1 MEVIKTNHLMEI
13 RKKRNMSQIDLAKA
27 TGITQQA
34 ISQIETQK
42 NINPGIYTMLRLAKA
57 LRCSVY
63 DLIDEK
69 EGA

>member
-1 MEVIKTNHLMEI
+1 MNHVMEF
-13 RKKRNMSQIDLAKA
+13 RKKRNMTQKELATA
-27 TGITQQA
+27 SGVLQQT
-34 ISQIETQK
+34 ISLIETDIAK
-42 NINPGIYTMLRLAKA
+42 NPGVITMMKLARA

>member
-1 MEVIKTNHLMEI
+1 MNHLMEI
-13 RKKRNMSQIDLAKA
+13 RKKRNMSQLELAKA

-42 NINPGIYTMLRLAKA
+42 NMNPGIYTMLRLAKV

>member
-1 MEVIKTNHLMEI
+1 
-13 RKKRNMSQIDLAKA
+13 MSQLELSKA

-34 ISQIETQK
+34 ISQIETHK
-42 NINPGIYTMLRLAKA
+42 NMNPGIYTMLRLAKV

>member
-1 MEVIKTNHLMEI
+1 MIKTNHLMEI
-13 RKKRNMSQIDLAKA
+13 RKKRNMTQKELASA
-27 TGITQQA
+27 SGVLQQT
-34 ISQIETQK
+34 ISLIETDIAK
-42 NINPGIYTMLRLAKA
+42 NPGVITMMKLARA

>member
-1 MEVIKTNHLMEI
+1 MNHLMEF
-13 RKKRNMSQIDLAKA
+13 RKKRNMTQKELATA
-27 TGITQQA
+27 SGVLQQT
-34 ISQIETQK
+34 ISLIETDIAK
-42 NINPGIYTMLRLAKA
+42 NPGVITMMKLARA